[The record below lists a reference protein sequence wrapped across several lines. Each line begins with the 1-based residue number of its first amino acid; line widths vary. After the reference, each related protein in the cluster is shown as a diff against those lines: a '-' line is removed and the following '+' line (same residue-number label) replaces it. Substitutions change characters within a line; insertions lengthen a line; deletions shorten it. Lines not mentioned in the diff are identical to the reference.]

1 MTAPVD
7 FGLLPPE
14 INSGRMYFGA
24 GSAPLMTAA
33 AAWKG
38 LAAELRSMALS
49 QSSVIADLIDQWHG
63 SASGSM
69 TAAAIPYAAWM
80 SDTAARAE
88 QAAAQATAAAMAFE
102 TAFAATVPPPVIAG
116 NRTLLMSLIATNF
129 LGQNTGAIAATEAD
143 YSEMWAQD
151 AAAMYGYAA
160 DSALASAL
168 SPFTPPPP
176 TINAAGQATQV
187 EAVTRATATSA
198 AANTQT
204 ALSQLQAAV
213 PTTLE
218 SLATPNSLASSTSA
232 MTDWLGIGG
241 SDFSTPSG
249 ILSFLAGTDGSPM
262 GAFLNSNLVN
272 SIFSSGFYMPGNY
285 LGTMTDFA
293 GMAGSGGVASAGE
306 AAAEGTAAGAE
317 SLEAGLATAVGPLGS
332 NSLGGAVSAGLN
344 EASSVGALSVPYGWT
359 AAAPEI
365 ALATQALPSS
375 GLLAAPAAAGAE
387 GGLLSEMALASMA
400 GRGMT
405 GMSMGGRPMG
415 VTTPANRPLPI
426 VIVKPPATSAD

>member
-143 YSEMWAQD
+143 YSEM
-151 AAAMYGYAA
+151 
-160 DSALASAL
+160 
-168 SPFTPPPP
+168 
-176 TINAAGQATQV
+176 
-187 EAVTRATATSA
+187 
-198 AANTQT
+198 
-204 ALSQLQAAV
+204 
-213 PTTLE
+213 
-218 SLATPNSLASSTSA
+218 
-232 MTDWLGIGG
+232 
-241 SDFSTPSG
+241 
-249 ILSFLAGTDGSPM
+249 
-262 GAFLNSNLVN
+262 
-272 SIFSSGFYMPGNY
+272 
-285 LGTMTDFA
+285 
-293 GMAGSGGVASAGE
+293 
-306 AAAEGTAAGAE
+306 
-317 SLEAGLATAVGPLGS
+317 
-332 NSLGGAVSAGLN
+332 
-344 EASSVGALSVPYGWT
+344 
-359 AAAPEI
+359 
-365 ALATQALPSS
+365 
-375 GLLAAPAAAGAE
+375 
-387 GGLLSEMALASMA
+387 
-400 GRGMT
+400 
-405 GMSMGGRPMG
+405 
-415 VTTPANRPLPI
+415 
-426 VIVKPPATSAD
+426 